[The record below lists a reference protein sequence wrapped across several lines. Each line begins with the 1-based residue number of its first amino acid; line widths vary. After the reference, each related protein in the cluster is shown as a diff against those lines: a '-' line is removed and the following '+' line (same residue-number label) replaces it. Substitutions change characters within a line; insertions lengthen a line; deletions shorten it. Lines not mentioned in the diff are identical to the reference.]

1 MPSFI
6 RNTGILLGRTSFT
19 SFFHLRARPKEI
31 NSFLIVLIPKTQD
44 ASTINNFWPI
54 SLCNVVYKIISKLLE
69 SKIIPLLHKINIS
82 QSIHLHSRKMDSW
95 ESGGSEEMCHSFKT
109 RKIESGL
116 MALKLYLQKAY
127 DRMNWS
133 FLKVVMLRFG
143 FNETFV
149 NWSISYVSTV
159 SFEVLVCWWMVQ
171 NQTNLGQ
178 VEDCGKVTHCHPIY
192 LSLGKKF
199 CQ

>member
-1 MPSFI
+1 
-6 RNTGILLGRTSFT
+6 
-19 SFFHLRARPKEI
+19 
-31 NSFLIVLIPKTQD
+31 
-44 ASTINNFWPI
+44 
-54 SLCNVVYKIISKLLE
+54 
-69 SKIIPLLHKINIS
+69 
-82 QSIHLHSRKMDSW
+82 
-95 ESGGSEEMCHSFKT
+95 MCHSFKT

-159 SFEVLVCWWMVQ
+159 SFEVLVCW
-171 NQTNLGQ
+171 
-178 VEDCGKVTHCHPIY
+178 
-192 LSLGKKF
+192 
-199 CQ
+199 

>member
-1 MPSFI
+1 M
-6 RNTGILLGRTSFT
+6 R
-19 SFFHLRARPKEI
+19 
-31 NSFLIVLIPKTQD
+31 
-44 ASTINNFWPI
+44 
-54 SLCNVVYKIISKLLE
+54 
-69 SKIIPLLHKINIS
+69 
-82 QSIHLHSRKMDSW
+82 
-95 ESGGSEEMCHSFKT
+95 HSFKT

-159 SFEVLVCWWMVQ
+159 SFEVLVCW
-171 NQTNLGQ
+171 
-178 VEDCGKVTHCHPIY
+178 
-192 LSLGKKF
+192 
-199 CQ
+199 

>member
-1 MPSFI
+1 
-6 RNTGILLGRTSFT
+6 
-19 SFFHLRARPKEI
+19 
-31 NSFLIVLIPKTQD
+31 
-44 ASTINNFWPI
+44 
-54 SLCNVVYKIISKLLE
+54 
-69 SKIIPLLHKINIS
+69 
-82 QSIHLHSRKMDSW
+82 
-95 ESGGSEEMCHSFKT
+95 MCHSFKT

-159 SFEVLVCWWMVQ
+159 SFEVLVNGAKS
-171 NQTNLGQ
+171 NQSRPSRGLWQGNPLSSYLFIFGQ
-178 VEDCGKVTHCHPIY
+178 EILSIILNRESELTRISGVKASSNGLAITHIMY
-192 LSLGKKF
+192 ADNIILLSKSERREAGTIMACIEKYYRWSRQSLNISKSGIHFSKHTQK
-199 CQ
+199 QSSRAVK